1 MGSVQLRNLMQD
13 LRLDGMLLNLERT
26 LKLAEKESLT
36 TTDILDH
43 LLQAEYAHR
52 EELASGRRLK
62 ASKLEKL
69 PALEDFDFSVKRS
82 LTKTQIKDLYSMKWL
97 EQGRP
102 MILIGPTGV
111 GKTFIA
117 EALGHHACQR
127 KKTVLFM
134 GVSDL
139 LEHQSTARAAGQY
152 LRLRARMVRPD
163 VLILDDFG
171 LRKLSSQEAHDYC
184 ELIKERTGAKST
196 IITTQLPIDHWPEVL
211 EDPVIADTIIDRL
224 KHTALKITVTGDTYR
239 KKQGEMLD
247 S

>member
-13 LRLDGMLLNLERT
+13 LKLDGMLLNLERT

-111 GKTFIA
+111 GKTPSNP
-117 EALGHHACQR
+117 R
-127 KKTVLFM
+127 SNKTIEL
-134 GVSDL
+134 S
-139 LEHQSTARAAGQY
+139 STSFSK
-152 LRLRARMVRPD
+152 LCIRLRSP
-163 VLILDDFG
+163 
-171 LRKLSSQEAHDYC
+171 
-184 ELIKERTGAKST
+184 TN
-196 IITTQLPIDHWPEVL
+196 
-211 EDPVIADTIIDRL
+211 
-224 KHTALKITVTGDTYR
+224 
-239 KKQGEMLD
+239 
-247 S
+247 